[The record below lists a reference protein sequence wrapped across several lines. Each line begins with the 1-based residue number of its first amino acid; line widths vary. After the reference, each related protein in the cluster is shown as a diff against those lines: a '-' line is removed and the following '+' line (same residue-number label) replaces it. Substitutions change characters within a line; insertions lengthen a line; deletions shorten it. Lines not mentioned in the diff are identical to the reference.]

1 MSFQLSCGLMKYF
14 SGYTHVVTFR
24 LICWPLPDVHHT
36 IPRCSKQEAG
46 FGVIVYLLCNKNSF
60 SSDILLFIIM
70 FVRLCLLLQWKQFLF
85 FALLGIL
92 LETLSL
98 SLLTNEF
105 SDFPF
110 VSIVREENLL
120 PWWWCTAWEQGYGR
134 RLWSRL
140 PNFFYNAIWLSWFI
154 NTT

>member
-1 MSFQLSCGLMKYF
+1 MVWLDRLGQSKNKVGNNTLTFTARQCCYSKGMSFQLSCGLMKYF

-36 IPRCSKQEAG
+36 IPRRSKQEAG

-120 PWWWCTAWEQGYGR
+120 PW
-134 RLWSRL
+134 
-140 PNFFYNAIWLSWFI
+140 
-154 NTT
+154 